1 MKGRADVRPEI
12 AFLAPFGKHG
22 VDRGN
27 GCIEPFVNDS
37 RTILLILSARARD
50 AHQGCHYQPD
60 AGGSSKPKHPFI
72 EKGLAPA
79 FYGSRSGNDNGRA
92 VKQNF
97 SWPLFLPKAFL
108 LGPRKMIGIHAAEP
122 FRTREWARV

>member
-22 VDRGN
+22 MDRGN
-27 GCIEPFVNDS
+27 GCIEPFVDDR
-37 RTILLILSARARD
+37 RTILLIFSARGRD
-50 AHQGCHYQPD
+50 AHQGSHYQPD
-60 AGGSSKPKHPFI
+60 ASGRSKPKHPFI
-72 EKGLAPA
+72 EKRLAPA
-79 FYGSRSGNDNGRA
+79 FYGGRSGDDNGRA

-97 SWPLFLPKAFL
+97 SWPFLLPKAFL

-122 FRTREWARV
+122 FQTREWARV